1 MSAYE
6 RPDLA
11 ALAELERLVVALT
24 EELAGWRRRCLAS
37 EAELQELRAQGGAAA
52 GPELAQARA
61 RVAELERENRE
72 LAARIEAA
80 RGRVTAIAQRLALV
94 AREPAEGAA

>member
-11 ALAELERLVVALT
+11 ALGELERLVGGLT
-24 EELAGWRRRCLAS
+24 EELAAWRRRCLAA
-37 EAELQELRAQGGAAA
+37 ETELQAARAEGGAAA
-52 GPELAQARA
+52 GPELAKART
-61 RVAELERENRE
+61 RVAELERENRD

-80 RGRVTAIAQRLALV
+80 RGRVNAIAQRLALV
-94 AREPAEGAA
+94 DREPAEGAA